1 MKALKQYIPEIY
13 FVIAI
18 LYYWSLT
25 AAAVNWIAIIGL
37 IVILFLIVTKNKI
50 TGIITSSLIIAAN
63 LFLFLALFSELS
75 EFTSFNS
82 DAKKLL
88 FIGALFLGLNLLVSV
103 LMLLKYAG
111 IKNKNQL
118 VNSETS

>member
-88 FIGALFLGLNLLVSV
+88 FIGTLFLGLNLLVSV

-118 VNSETS
+118 VTSETS

>member
-25 AAAVNWIAIIGL
+25 ASMVNWIAIIGL
-37 IVILFLIVTKNKI
+37 IIILFLIVTKNKI

-63 LFLFLALFSELS
+63 LFLFLALFSELT

-82 DAKKLL
+82 EAKKLL
-88 FIGALFLGLNLLVSV
+88 FIGALFLGLNLFVSV

-111 IKNKNQL
+111 IKNQL
-118 VNSETS
+118 NTSETA

>member
-88 FIGALFLGLNLLVSV
+88 FIGTLFLGLNLLVSV